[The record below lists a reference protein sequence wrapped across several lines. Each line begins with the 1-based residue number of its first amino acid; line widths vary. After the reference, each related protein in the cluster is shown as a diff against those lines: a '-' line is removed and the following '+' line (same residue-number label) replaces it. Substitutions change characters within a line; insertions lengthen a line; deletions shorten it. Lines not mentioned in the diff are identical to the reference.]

1 MGKANK
7 VKYEVMEVR
16 DLVDLIQVLKD
27 VADMKYHAL
36 ISQRSKF
43 NRFTESFADF
53 FSLVSF
59 SEVRH
64 PLVNNENSKTAI
76 LVVSS
81 ERGFVGDL
89 NSRVVNRA
97 VEELEKIDGNADLVV
112 IGKKGVGKLEGMG
125 YKLLKSWEDVE
136 DKGFYEMSLEI
147 KDFLVKEVMEGRI
160 GRVIAVYPW
169 PKDYTIIKPRA
180 IKLLPCEDL
189 LPQQTQN
196 VDFFKQLIEESDPV
210 DMMGYLADLWLSSK
224 IFEIFYDT
232 NLAAASA
239 QTQQLENSLGKMK
252 KEREVVKLKYRKARR
267 GDIDKSLREVFSAR
281 MMAIK

>member
-16 DLVDLIQVLKD
+16 ELVDLIQVLKD

-36 ISQRSKF
+36 ISQKSKF
-43 NRFTESFADF
+43 NRFTESFTDF

-59 SEVRH
+59 SEVKH
-64 PLVNNENSKTAI
+64 PLVNNDIAKTAI
-76 LVVSS
+76 LVISS

-89 NSRVVNRA
+89 NSRVTNRA
-97 VEELEKIDGNADLVV
+97 VEELEKLNGKAEFIVV
-112 IGKKGVGKLEGMG
+112 GKKGIAKLEGMG

-147 KDFLVKEVMEGRI
+147 KDFLVKEVMEERI

-169 PKDYTIIKPRA
+169 PKDYTVIKPRA
-180 IKLLPCEDL
+180 VKLLPCEEL
-189 LPQQTQN
+189 LPQQTAS
-196 VDFFKQLIEESDPV
+196 VDFFKQLIEESDPI
-210 DMMGYLADLWLSSK
+210 DMMGYLADMWLTSK
-224 IFEIFYDT
+224 IYEIFFDT

-239 QTQQLENSLGKMK
+239 QTQQLENSLGKMR

>member
-1 MGKANK
+1 MGKASK
-7 VKYEVMEVR
+7 VKVEVSEVR
-16 DLVDLIQVLKD
+16 DLVDLVQVLKD

-36 ISQRSKF
+36 STQRSKF
-43 NRFTESFADF
+43 NRFTESFTDF

-59 SEVRH
+59 SSVRH
-64 PLVNNENSKTAI
+64 PLVNNENPKTA
-76 LVVSS
+76 LVVVSS

-89 NSRVVNRA
+89 NSRVVSRA
-97 VEELEKIDGNADLVV
+97 VEEKEKNPDSTLVC
-112 IGKKGVGKLEGMG
+112 IGRKGVAKLESMG
-125 YKLLKSWEDVE
+125 HKMAKTWEEIEEKD
-136 DKGFYEMSLEI
+136 FYELSLEL
-147 KDFLVKEVMEGRI
+147 KDFLVKEVMENRL
-160 GRVIAVYPW
+160 GRVIAIYPW

-189 LPQQTQN
+189 LPQQFESI
-196 VDFFKQLIEESDPV
+196 DLFKQLIEESDAV

-224 IFEIFYDT
+224 LYEIFYDT

-239 QTQQLENSLGKMK
+239 QTQQLDNSLGKMR
-252 KEREVVKLKYRKARR
+252 KEREAVKLKYRKARR